1 MEQSKCKGCQADIV
15 WIKTT
20 NGKNMP
26 CDPKKV
32 VIVTE
37 NGETVSGYISH
48 WATCPQ
54 YKKFKNKPKKD

>member
-1 MEQSKCKGCQADIV
+1 MEKAKCKGCQADIV

-37 NGETVSGYISH
+37 NGETVSGYTPH
-48 WATCPQ
+48 WATCSQ
-54 YKKFKNKPKKD
+54 YKKFKKSEA